1 MGLVLTS
8 ILCRKSKHDS
18 QFSIS
23 VKRMWDLLKCLKTPY
38 SFIPEEF
45 ETYALFIMEGS
56 INARNNSCWPTL
68 SIRLS
73 TRLWYSKSCSD
84 LPCCC
89 CHNLMRIPPDVNRES
104 STQTHDDFD
113 FRFKDFDMWM
123 ISGNSVL
130 LFFDWCRLGRSNNVF
145 RSGMLGS
152 LENPQSS
159 GRFSFTLQRVLLLCA
174 WTTTWKARPKRPL
187 LQLYYRKSGAFEVEV
202 SFDFYGNFAPRGHF
216 FSWYENAPS
225 SISAAIFHIFSY
237 SGFFPFKTKW
247 SFFTSI

>member
-84 LPCCC
+84 LPSCY
-89 CHNLMRIPPDVNRES
+89 NLMRIPPDASRDI

-113 FRFKDFDMWM
+113 FWSKDFDMWM

-130 LFFDWCRLGRSNNVF
+130 LFFDWCRLGRNNVL

-159 GRFSFTLQRVLLLCA
+159 GRFSYTQRLFFCYAQRGQLGKQGQEGHYYNSTAKAEPLKLRHRLFRLLRKFCTTRPFVLM
-174 WTTTWKARPKRPL
+174 
-187 LQLYYRKSGAFEVEV
+187 V
-202 SFDFYGNFAPRGHF
+202 
-216 FSWYENAPS
+216 
-225 SISAAIFHIFSY
+225 
-237 SGFFPFKTKW
+237 
-247 SFFTSI
+247 

>member
-1 MGLVLTS
+1 
-8 ILCRKSKHDS
+8 
-18 QFSIS
+18 
-23 VKRMWDLLKCLKTPY
+23 
-38 SFIPEEF
+38 
-45 ETYALFIMEGS
+45 MEGS

-247 SFFTSI
+247 SFSHPFNFQFENLQWHTVF

>member
-1 MGLVLTS
+1 
-8 ILCRKSKHDS
+8 
-18 QFSIS
+18 
-23 VKRMWDLLKCLKTPY
+23 
-38 SFIPEEF
+38 
-45 ETYALFIMEGS
+45 MEGS

-225 SISAAIFHIFSY
+225 SISAPIFSHIFVFR
-237 SGFFPFKTKW
+237 FFPFKRNGAFSHPFNFQFENLQWHTV
-247 SFFTSI
+247 F